1 MYFYGSDGKNILGAD
16 FMFEKLI
23 KKLNRYDK
31 RHDSTAE
38 SRSVPENISVSKSLK
53 RNMEIIRPLIKNNN
67 DIVEREFKA
76 GNRRAVLYYV
86 DGLASRD
93 TISDFIMRGLMDGNE
108 DDKNFKNM
116 DSVLDYVLVCGE
128 VSKATTIK
136 DAIDGFLKADL
147 ALFIDGFDEAL
158 VINTKGFERRSI
170 QDPQTDSVVRGPREA
185 FVESMRSNT
194 ALLRRR
200 IRTTNFVM
208 ESMKVGRNTK
218 TDITIA
224 YLENTVKEDLVDE
237 IKRRI
242 SKIDIDA
249 ILDSGYVE
257 QFISDHP
264 NSIFQTMGY
273 TEKPDIAA
281 AKILEGRVCIIVDG
295 SPFVLTAPALFAES
309 FQSPEDYYINPVYA
323 SLLRIIRYL
332 AFFISI
338 FALPIYI
345 SIVSYHYEVIPM
357 SMLLSIAAA
366 EEGTPFSTSV
376 EAFLMVF
383 VFEILKEAGV
393 RMPKPVGQA
402 VSIVG
407 ALVIGE
413 TAVSAGIIGAPMV
426 IVVAIAALTA
436 FVIPAQTNAIVILR
450 YIMMVMAS
458 LLGGVGVLIG
468 MIGTLLY
475 LSGLTSFGVYYLEAI
490 APFHMEDMKDIFI
503 RAPLKAMLT
512 RPLKTTRKNPRRQ
525 TFYKEDI

>member
-1 MYFYGSDGKNILGAD
+1 
-16 FMFEKLI
+16 MFEKLI

-76 GNRRAVLYYV
+76 GNRKAVLYYV

-116 DSVLDYVLVCGE
+116 DSILDYVLVCGE

-208 ESMKVGRNTK
+208 ESVKCGRSTK
-218 TDITIA
+218 TDITLA
-224 YLENTVKEDLVDE
+224 YLFDVTPPELVKE
-237 IKRRI
+237 IKKRI

-249 ILDSGYVE
+249 IFDSGYIE
-257 QFISDHP
+257 AFISDHP
-264 NSIFQTMGY
+264 NSIFQMMGY

-295 SPFVLTAPALFAES
+295 SPFVLTAPTLFAES
-309 FQSPEDYYINPVYA
+309 FQSPEDYYVNPIYA
-323 SLLRIIRYL
+323 SFMRIVRYIS
-332 AFFISI
+332 FFISV
-338 FALPIYI
+338 FALPIYVA
-345 SIVSYHYEVIPM
+345 IVSYHYEIIPM

-366 EEGTPFSTSV
+366 EEGTPFSTPT
-376 EAFLMVF
+376 EAFVMII

-426 IVVAIAALTA
+426 IAVAITALTA
-436 FVIPAQTNAIVILR
+436 FVVPTQTNAVVILR
-450 YIMMVMAS
+450 YIMLS
-458 LLGGVGVLIG
+458 LATIMGGVGLVAGGVGLLI
-468 MIGTLLY
+468 Y
-475 LSGLTSFGVYYLEAI
+475 LSNLKSFGVYYLEPI
-490 APFHMEDMKDIFI
+490 APFHLADMKDTFV
-503 RAPLKAMLT
+503 RAPIKAMLT
-512 RPLKTTRKNPRRQ
+512 RPYETTRKNPRRQ
-525 TFYKEDI
+525 TFYGEDV